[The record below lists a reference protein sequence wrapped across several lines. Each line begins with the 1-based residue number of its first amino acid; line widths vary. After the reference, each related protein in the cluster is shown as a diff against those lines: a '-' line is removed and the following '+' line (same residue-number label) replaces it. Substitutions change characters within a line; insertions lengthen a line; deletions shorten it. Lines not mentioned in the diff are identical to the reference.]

1 MSTPHSA
8 GRRRFVQQATVGTAS
23 LATVGCASLVQPQG
37 PRVVVVGGGW
47 GGASTAKALATSG
60 QPFHVTLVEPN
71 ARFMS
76 CPLSAHYITGHA
88 SAESFQM
95 GYDALVKAGVTHV
108 RERVTAIDRTRKV
121 VAVGSRELPY
131 DFLVLAP
138 GVEYM
143 EEALPGYA
151 QAREQLPVGFRAFE
165 QAAVKAQ
172 FDAFLT
178 TGGNLVITVPKPPY
192 RCPPAP
198 YERAALMA
206 EVMQQRRIKGKVIVL
221 DENPNPMP
229 PPIAKPI
236 LDSFA
241 ELYKDQIERV
251 AGVELRGIDAQ
262 KKVIATSRGDVTYQ
276 MANVVLPMRAPALIR
291 QAQLGQRWADVKLP
305 YFTTAADESVYV
317 IGDSVGL
324 PLPKSGHVAF
334 ETGQNVARHIAVKA
348 RPAAGSAPAPTLPN
362 GICWAYMSRKE
373 AIGIH
378 VSTQWTPGAAPT
390 LQFKVDPARSTAAGE
405 GAMQWGRSVWNAMLG

>member
-1 MSTPHSA
+1 MSTTTSA
-8 GRRRFVQQATVGTAS
+8 GRRRFVQQASAGAVALAS
-23 LATVGCASLVQPQG
+23 VGCASLTQPQG

-47 GGASTAKALATSG
+47 GGASTARALVESG
-60 QPFHVTLVEPN
+60 HSFNVTLVEPN
-71 ARFMS
+71 PRFMS

-88 SAESFQM
+88 IAESFQM
-95 GYDALVKAGVTHV
+95 GYEALTRAGVIHV
-108 RERVTAIDRTRKV
+108 RERVTAIDRARKV

-172 FDAFLT
+172 FDAFLA

-262 KKVIATSRGDVTYQ
+262 KKVIATSRGDVPYQ

-334 ETGQNVARHIAVKA
+334 ETGQSVARHIAL
-348 RPAAGSAPAPTLPN
+348 RTQPAAGSPPAPTMPN
-362 GICWAYMSRKE
+362 GICWAYMSQKE

-378 VSTQWTPGAAPT
+378 VSTKWTPGAAPT
-390 LQFKVDPARSTAAGE
+390 LQFKVDPARSAAAGE
-405 GAMQWGRSVWNAMLG
+405 GATQWGRSVWNAMLG